1 LSSVSPRPSYRD
13 LPPLE
18 SGGVI
23 ARRGFNFQDHVAA
36 GYCLKMLQDTNLVEV
51 WSESLDD
58 VTLIHNNDGQEEFE
72 FVQVKSNE
80 FRHFWSVTEL
90 CKRQKKGKT
99 PIVGSSIL
107 EKSLAYERGLEPCS
121 FRIVTCLPV
130 NEELKVLTLELN
142 SPHRTSPTDKFTKL
156 CEKISGIIPDCSTSS
171 WLSRTV
177 WEICHSSEALEN
189 KNLLRLM
196 DVGLTL
202 GIFLAKDQW
211 DEMYKKI
218 LRKVQDAGSAKW
230 EVDPDAKKLKKDS
243 FLNWIRDLAAQAQH
257 PSIGGQGDQLRE
269 KMKAAEIPFDSIENA
284 QEQRRC
290 YRNLTLSS
298 GYMDLSKRQEV
309 EMETQAHLHQ
319 LIAQLD
325 AGKLNDTGVEFH
337 NRCLDLLN
345 QVRHDREGVP
355 LSLLQGYMY
364 YLSNRCLHRFTRV
377 VI

>member
-23 ARRGFNFQDHVAA
+23 ARRGFDFQDHVAA
-36 GYCLKMLQDTNLVEV
+36 GYCLEMLQDINLLEV
-51 WSESLDD
+51 WCESLDD
-58 VTLIHNNDGQEEFE
+58 VTLIHSNDGQEEFE

-80 FRHFWSVTEL
+80 FGHFWSVTEL

-107 EKSLAYERGLEPCS
+107 EKSLAYERSSEPCS
-121 FRIVTCLPV
+121 FRIVTCIPV

-142 SPHRTSPTDKFTKL
+142 SPHRTSPTDNFTKL
-156 CEKISGIIPDCSTSS
+156 CVRISGIIPGCSTSS

-189 KNLLRLM
+189 KNLLKLM
-196 DVGLTL
+196 DAGLSL

-243 FLNWIRDLAAQAQH
+243 FLNWIQDLAAQAQH

-290 YRNLTLSS
+290 YRKLTLSS
-298 GYMDLSKRQEV
+298 GYMDLSKRDSGSS
-309 EMETQAHLHQ
+309 TS
-319 LIAQLD
+319 I
-325 AGKLNDTGVEFH
+325 GST
-337 NRCLDLLN
+337 
-345 QVRHDREGVP
+345 
-355 LSLLQGYMY
+355 
-364 YLSNRCLHRFTRV
+364 T
-377 VI
+377 